1 MKRVPV
7 QTDFGYGFR
16 RFTTATPLCVAFG
29 TNYIEQFPRY
39 IEKDVN
45 INGAVECLDGAS
57 DFLSGAFNSRT
68 RDPIFKRLSKACVIS
83 VFCVSFAT
91 VLLWKTLRLVFEPQK
106 NTSPLSM
113 FSSRFNWFVYVRFSD
128 THYRSFPF
136 RVRSLRICA
145 IAQRGRTVPDMLD
158 KDVQKVDNSM
168 LKLETLEFP

>member
-45 INGAVECLDGAS
+45 IDGAVECLDSAS

-68 RDPIFKRLSKACVIS
+68 RDSIFKDEQCVCD
-83 VFCVSFAT
+83 F
-91 VLLWKTLRLVFEPQK
+91 
-106 NTSPLSM
+106 
-113 FSSRFNWFVYVRFSD
+113 FVPRE
-128 THYRSFPF
+128 F
-136 RVRSLRICA
+136 RDGFIMENVA
-145 IAQRGRTVPDMLD
+145 IGL
-158 KDVQKVDNSM
+158 
-168 LKLETLEFP
+168 